1 MGRDKQKEGRKGYQK
16 GRIHK
21 FRTSHS
27 ESHKFR
33 AGILLAKITINRIT
47 LL

>member
-1 MGRDKQKEGRKGYQK
+1 MGRDKQKEGRKGDKK

-33 AGILLAKITINRIT
+33 AGMFLENITIRRIK